1 MDSCIPKE
9 EEEEEEEE
17 ELKFEPI
24 IVECTVVTNFKVNT
38 NFTLKLC
45 TDYGKAYYL
54 H

>member
-1 MDSCIPKE
+1 MDSCIPK

-24 IVECTVVTNFKVNT
+24 IVECTVVTHG
-38 NFTLKLC
+38 FTLKLC